1 MKNLAKLSI
10 ETKKEAG
17 KIKPMMS
24 ARTARAVP
32 QMRKV
37 AKKMTGIK
45 QGGITSAPF
54 LRGRSGS
61 DNIKAWRGEGGWK
74 QAQKLKKKLSLT
86 DKLKMQDKGIISK
99 KTGRLHPEHERVLKG
114 LSKKELKQMIKTGRN
129 PRLGPESKS
138 TFGTTAREI
147 RRNKL
152 TSRKEAKYIR
162 DRKFKT
168 SGGLIKGKPK
178 IATRGW

>member
-10 ETKKEAG
+10 TQKKQAA
-17 KIKPMMS
+17 KVKPMMS

-32 QMRKV
+32 QARK
-37 AKKMTGIK
+37 AMKHMTGIK

-74 QAQKLKKKLSLT
+74 QAQKLKKKLTLT
-86 DKLKMQDKGIISK
+86 DKLRMQDKGIISK
-99 KTGRLHPEHERVLKG
+99 KTGRLHPEHERALKG

-129 PRLGPESKS
+129 PRLPESKS
-138 TFGTTAREI
+138 TFGTTARG
-147 RRNKL
+147 RRKNL
-152 TSRKEAKYIR
+152 QTSRKEAKYIR

>member
-99 KTGRLHPEHERVLKG
+99 KTGRLHPEHERVLKS

-138 TFGTTAREI
+138 TFGTTARG
-147 RRNKL
+147 RRKNL
-152 TSRKEAKYIR
+152 QTSRKEAKYIR